1 MYIYRV
7 ISVNICQMNISI
19 ERFSAIPLSGYL
31 QVICSACFFFSLTQS
46 VSGERQGCAVPARF
60 VVQQ

>member
-7 ISVNICQMNISI
+7 ISVNVCQMNISI
-19 ERFSAIPLSGYL
+19 ERLSAEPLSGYL
-31 QVICSACFFFSLTQS
+31 QVICSACFCSLTQS
-46 VSGERQGCAVPARF
+46 VSGERRGCAVPARF